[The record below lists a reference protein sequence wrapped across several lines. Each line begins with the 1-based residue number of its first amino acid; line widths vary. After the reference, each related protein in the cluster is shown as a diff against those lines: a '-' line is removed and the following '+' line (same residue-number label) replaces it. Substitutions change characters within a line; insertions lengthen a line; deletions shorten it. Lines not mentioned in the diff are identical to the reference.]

1 MALFI
6 DYKVQAPDKTD
17 TLCCAWC
24 HTEPVLAVSTNANQV
39 NFYGDEGDRLQGC
52 EFKRNV
58 NPVCIDWRPK
68 SQVCAVGW
76 ADGCVSL
83 WSTKSRV
90 AKEDAQLHR
99 DAKIVFVKWSPEGS
113 RFVAGDD
120 KGLVSVWK
128 TDHRGRLTRVSSC
141 ELV

>member
-1 MALFI
+1 M
-6 DYKVQAPDKTD
+6 
-17 TLCCAWC
+17 LCCAWC
-24 HTEPVLAVSTNANQV
+24 HTEPVLAVSTNACQV
-39 NFYGDEGDRLQGC
+39 NFYGDEGDRLQGS
-52 EFKRNV
+52 EFKRPV
-58 NPVCIDWRPK
+58 NATALDWRPK

-76 ADGCVSL
+76 EDGCVSL

-120 KGLVSVWK
+120 KGQTGTLYGIDGDDGIVQLTDDIKILVLNTLAEHVP
-128 TDHRGRLTRVSSC
+128 L
-141 ELV
+141 